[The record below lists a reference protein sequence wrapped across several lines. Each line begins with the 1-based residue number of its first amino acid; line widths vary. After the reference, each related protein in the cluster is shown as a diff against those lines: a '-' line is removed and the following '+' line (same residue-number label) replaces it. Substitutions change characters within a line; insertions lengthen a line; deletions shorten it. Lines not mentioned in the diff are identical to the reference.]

1 MFSPIAFCGSH
12 NRVEC
17 GRAPVYTHLMD
28 IPVISRIGTAIRTQR
43 VAREYGIEALSRV
56 LAEYLPQEQIGE
68 VHRAYDFGARMHAGQ
83 NRDSGEPY
91 IYHPLAVARIL
102 AEMRLDAT
110 TLCAAI
116 LHDVIEDTPV
126 DKKEIAKLFGRD
138 VAELVDGVSKF
149 HRVEGMTRA
158 EAQAESV
165 RKLLLAMAQ
174 DLRVILV
181 KLADRLHN
189 MRTLEGL
196 DSAKRRRV
204 AQETLE
210 IYAPIAQRLGI
221 NTLRTE
227 LEDLSFHN
235 LHPKRYEVFQKAV
248 NDRLGDTK
256 SLIKEIEH
264 KLERGLREEGIGAA
278 VIGRQK
284 NLYGVYEKMQRKRV
298 RFLDVMD
305 LLGFR
310 IVVAKLDDC
319 YRSLGIIHHVFRPIS
334 ELFNDY
340 IANPKVNGYQSLHTT
355 CVGPQ
360 GRKIEVQI
368 RTRDMHHIAE
378 SGVAAHWQY
387 KLGGHKGDSQSAP
400 QVRAREWLGNL
411 FEMQGGAG
419 ALDFIDN
426 VKVDLFP
433 DEVYVFTPKGH
444 IRRLPRGATAVDFAY
459 SVHSELGDHCVA
471 ARIDQQLEP
480 LNTPLRNG
488 QTIEIITAR
497 HARPNAAWLNYVKTA
512 KARSHIRNFLKN
524 QREDEAIRLGRR
536 LLEIALRELKVPLSV
551 LKEEAAESVLKVFGL
566 HDLEEL
572 FISIGTGSRLA
583 PLVARHFL
591 PDNGLSAAVGDSLPL
606 AVEGTEGLVIDYA
619 KCCHPIPGDD
629 ICGYVSIGR
638 GIVVHRLECR
648 HVQTRKGGPQ
658 ERIPLIWSEKVQGD
672 FLAEVRLK
680 AENRRGLL
688 ANVAGEISS
697 ANASIE
703 NVQMPDRNGSE
714 ALEMRFVIT
723 VRDRVHLARVLRR
736 LRRLEAVQR
745 VTRV

>member
-1 MFSPIAFCGSH
+1 MEF
-12 NRVEC
+12 
-17 GRAPVYTHLMD
+17 
-28 IPVISRIGTAIRTQR
+28 PVIQRIGTAIRTQR
-43 VAREYGIEALSRV
+43 VAREYGIEALTRI
-56 LAEYLPQEQIGE
+56 LEEYLPAPQISE
-68 VHRAYDFGARMHAGQ
+68 VRRAYEFGARMHAGQ
-83 NRDSGEPY
+83 NRQSGEPY
-91 IYHPLAVARIL
+91 IFHPLAVAKIL

-116 LHDVIEDTPV
+116 LHDVIEDTSV
-126 DKKEIAKLFGRD
+126 DKGEIARLFGRD

-149 HRVEGMTRA
+149 QKVEGMSRA
-158 EAQAESV
+158 ERQAESV
-165 RKLLLAMAQ
+165 RKLFLAMAQ

-189 MRTLEGL
+189 VRTLESV

-204 AQETLE
+204 ARETLE

-221 NTLRTE
+221 NTLRME
-227 LEDLSFHN
+227 LEDLSFQN
-235 LHPKRYEVFQKAV
+235 LYPNRYEVFQKAV

-256 SLIKEIEH
+256 GLIKEIEH
-264 KLERGLREEGIGAA
+264 KLERALKEEGIGAS
-278 VIGRQK
+278 VVGRQK
-284 NLYGVYEKMQRKRV
+284 NLYGIYEKMQRKRL

-310 IVVAKLDDC
+310 VLVGKVDDC
-319 YRSLGIIHHVFRPIS
+319 YRAMGIVHHAYRPIS
-334 ELFNDY
+334 ELFNDF

-355 CVGPQ
+355 CIGPQ

-378 SGVAAHWQY
+378 SGIAAHWQY
-387 KLGGHKGDSQSAP
+387 KLEGKGPGGKLQSGKNDAQSAP
-400 QVRAREWLGNL
+400 QNRAREWLGNL
-411 FEMQGGAG
+411 FETQGGATP
-419 ALDFIDN
+419 LDFIES

-433 DEVYVFTPKGH
+433 DEVYVFTPKGQ
-444 IRRLPRGATAVDFAY
+444 IRQLPRGATAVDFAY

-480 LNTPLRNG
+480 LNTTLKNG

-497 HARPNAAWLNYVKTA
+497 HARPNAAWLNYVKTV
-512 KARSHIRNFLKN
+512 KARTHIRNFLKN

-536 LLEIALRELKVPLSV
+536 LLEIALRELNVPLTV
-551 LKEEAAESVLKVFGL
+551 LKEESTEAVLKVFGL
-566 HDLEEL
+566 QDIEEL
-572 FISIGTGSRLA
+572 YISIGSGSRLA

-591 PDNGLSAAVGDSLPL
+591 PDPNQTTVPGESVPL

-619 KCCHPIPGDD
+619 KCCHPIPGDE

-638 GIVVHRLECR
+638 GIVVHRFECK
-648 HVQTRKGGPQ
+648 HVAARKGASQ
-658 ERIPLIWSEKVQGD
+658 ERVPLIWAPSVQGD
-672 FLAEVRLK
+672 FLAEIKLRS
-680 AENRRGLL
+680 ENRRGLL
-688 ANVAGEISS
+688 ANVAGEIAS
-697 ANASIE
+697 AGASIE
-703 NVQMPDRNGSE
+703 NVQMPERDGSGSE

-736 LRRLEAVQR
+736 LRRLEPVQR
-745 VTRV
+745 VLRV

>member
-1 MFSPIAFCGSH
+1 M
-12 NRVEC
+12 
-17 GRAPVYTHLMD
+17 GRVYTRSMD

-43 VAREYGIEALSRV
+43 VAREYGIEALTRI
-56 LAEYLPQEQIGE
+56 LEEYLPAPQISE
-68 VHRAYDFGARMHAGQ
+68 VRRAYEFGAKMHAGQ
-83 NRDSGEPY
+83 NRSSGEPY
-91 IYHPLAVARIL
+91 IYHPLAVAKIL

-126 DKKEIAKLFGRD
+126 GKEEIARLFGHD

-149 HRVEGMTRA
+149 QKVEGMSGA
-158 EAQAESV
+158 ERQAENV

-189 MRTLEGL
+189 VRTLDGVEP
-196 DSAKRRRV
+196 AKRRRV
-204 AQETLE
+204 SLETLE

-221 NTLRTE
+221 NTLRME
-227 LEDLSFHN
+227 LEDLSFQN
-235 LHPKRYEVFQKAV
+235 LYPNRYEVFRKAV

-256 SLIKEIEH
+256 GLIKEIEH
-264 KLERGLREEGIGAA
+264 KLERALKEEGIGAS
-278 VIGRQK
+278 VVGRQK
-284 NLYGVYEKMQRKRV
+284 NLYGIYEKMQRKRL

-310 IVVAKLDDC
+310 ILVTKVDDC
-319 YRSLGIIHHVFRPIS
+319 YRALGVVHHAYRPIS
-334 ELFNDY
+334 EQFNDF
-340 IANPKVNGYQSLHTT
+340 IASPKVNGYQSLHTT
-355 CVGPQ
+355 CIGPQ

-378 SGVAAHWQY
+378 NGIAAHWQY
-387 KLGGHKGDSQSAP
+387 KLETKGITKSVSGKNDAQSAP

-411 FEMQGGAG
+411 FAAQTGA
-419 ALDFIDN
+419 APLEFIDN

-444 IRRLPRGATAVDFAY
+444 IRQLPRGSTAVDFAY
-459 SVHSELGDHCVA
+459 SVHTELGDHCVA
-471 ARIDQQLEP
+471 VRIDQQLEP
-480 LNTPLRNG
+480 LNTVLKNG
-488 QTIEIITAR
+488 QTIEVITAR
-497 HARPNAAWLNYVKTA
+497 HARPNAAWLNYVKTV
-512 KARSHIRNFLKN
+512 KARQHIRNYLKN

-536 LLEIALRELKVPLSV
+536 LLEIALRELNVPLTV
-551 LKEEAAESVLKVFGL
+551 LKEESTGAVLKAFGL
-566 HDLEEL
+566 QDLEDL
-572 FISIGTGSRLA
+572 YVSIGSGSRLA

-591 PDNGLSAAVGDSLPL
+591 PDPSAATIPGESVPL

-619 KCCHPIPGDD
+619 KCCRPIPGDE

-648 HVQTRKGGPQ
+648 HVSARKGAAQ
-658 ERIPLIWSEKVQGD
+658 ERVPLIWAPSVQGD
-672 FLAEVRLK
+672 FLAELKLK

-688 ANVAGEISS
+688 AGVAGEI
-697 ANASIE
+697 ASGGSGIE
-703 NVQMPDRNGSE
+703 NVQMPERGGGDA

-745 VTRV
+745 VIRI

>member
-1 MFSPIAFCGSH
+1 
-12 NRVEC
+12 
-17 GRAPVYTHLMD
+17 MD
-28 IPVISRIGTAIRTQR
+28 FPVIQRIGTAIRTQR
-43 VAREYGIEALSRV
+43 VAREYGIEALTRI
-56 LAEYLPQEQIGE
+56 LEEYLPAPQISE
-68 VHRAYDFGARMHAGQ
+68 VRRAYEFGARMHAGQ
-83 NRDSGEPY
+83 NRQSGEPY

-116 LHDVIEDTPV
+116 LHDVIEDTSV
-126 DKKEIAKLFGRD
+126 GKEEIARLFGRD

-149 HRVEGMTRA
+149 QKVEGMSRA
-158 EAQAESV
+158 ERQAESV

-189 MRTLEGL
+189 VRTLDGV
-196 DSAKRRRV
+196 DAAKRRRV
-204 AQETLE
+204 ARETLE

-221 NTLRTE
+221 NTLRQE
-227 LEDLSFHN
+227 LEDLSFEN
-235 LHPKRYEVFQKAV
+235 LYPNRYEVFQKAV

-256 SLIKEIEH
+256 GLIKEIEH
-264 KLERGLREEGIGAA
+264 KLERSLKEEGIGAS
-278 VIGRQK
+278 VVGRQK
-284 NLYGVYEKMQRKRV
+284 NLYGLYEKRQRKRL

-310 IVVAKLDDC
+310 ILVSKVDDC
-319 YRSLGIIHHVFRPIS
+319 YRAMGVVHHAYRPIS
-334 ELFNDY
+334 ELFNDF

-355 CVGPQ
+355 CIGPQ

-378 SGVAAHWQY
+378 NGIAAHWQY
-387 KLGGHKGDSQSAP
+387 KLEGKGQKAPAGKNDAQSAP
-400 QVRAREWLGNL
+400 QNRAREWLGNL
-411 FEMQGGAG
+411 FEMQSGAG
-419 ALDFIDN
+419 PLDFIEN

-444 IRRLPRGATAVDFAY
+444 IRQLPRGATAVDFAY

-480 LNTPLRNG
+480 LNTVLKNG
-488 QTIEIITAR
+488 TTIEIITAR
-497 HARPNAAWLNYVKTA
+497 HARPNAAWLNYVKTV
-512 KARSHIRNFLKN
+512 KARTHIRNFLKN

-536 LLEIALRELKVPLSV
+536 LLEIALRELNVPLTV
-551 LKEEAAESVLKVFGL
+551 LKEDATEAVLKVFGL
-566 HDLEEL
+566 QDIEEL
-572 FISIGTGSRLA
+572 YISIGSGSRLA

-591 PDNGLSAAVGDSLPL
+591 PDPNQTTTPGESVPL

-638 GIVVHRLECR
+638 GIVVHRLDCK
-648 HVQTRKGGPQ
+648 HVATRKGASQ
-658 ERIPLIWSEKVQGD
+658 ERVPLIWAPSVQGD
-672 FLAEVRLK
+672 FLAELK
-680 AENRRGLL
+680 LKSENRRGLL
-688 ANVAGEISS
+688 ANVAGEI
-697 ANASIE
+697 AGAGASIE
-703 NVQMPDRNGSE
+703 NVQMPERDGSE

-736 LRRLEAVQR
+736 LRRLEPVQR
-745 VTRV
+745 VIRV

>member
-1 MFSPIAFCGSH
+1 
-12 NRVEC
+12 
-17 GRAPVYTHLMD
+17 MD
-28 IPVISRIGTAIRTQR
+28 IPVISRIGTAIRTSR

-56 LAEYLPQEQIGE
+56 LAEYLPEDQIGE

-196 DSAKRRRV
+196 ESAKRRRV

-221 NTLRTE
+221 NTLRAE

-248 NDRLGDTK
+248 NERLGDTK
-256 SLIKEIEH
+256 NLIKEIEH
-264 KLERGLREEGIGAA
+264 KLERGLREEGIGAS
-278 VIGRQK
+278 VVGRQK
-284 NLYGVYEKMQRKRV
+284 NLYGIYEKMQRKRL

-319 YRSLGIIHHVFRPIS
+319 YRALGIIHHVYRPIS

-340 IANPKVNGYQSLHTT
+340 IANPKINGYQSLHTT

-387 KLGGHKGDSQSAP
+387 KLGGKGDSQSAP

-459 SVHSELGDHCVA
+459 AVHSELGDHCVA

-551 LKEEAAESVLKVFGL
+551 LKDDTAEAVLKVFGL
-566 HDLEEL
+566 LDLEDL

-591 PDNGLSAAVGDSLPL
+591 PDTANHSATIGESLPL

-658 ERIPLIWSEKVQGD
+658 ERIALIWSEKVEGD

-688 ANVAGEISS
+688 ANVAGEIAS

-703 NVQMPDRNGSE
+703 NVQMPDRNGSD

-745 VTRV
+745 VNRI

>member
-1 MFSPIAFCGSH
+1 
-12 NRVEC
+12 
-17 GRAPVYTHLMD
+17 MD

-43 VAREYGIEALSRV
+43 VAREYGIDALIRI
-56 LAEYLPQEQIGE
+56 LDEYLPAPQISE
-68 VHRAYDFGARMHAGQ
+68 VRRAYEFGARMHAGQ
-83 NRDSGEPY
+83 ARQSGEPY

-126 DKKEIAKLFGRD
+126 GKDEIARLFGRD

-149 HRVEGMTRA
+149 QKVEGMSRA
-158 EAQAESV
+158 ERQAESV

-189 MRTLEGL
+189 VRTLEGVEP
-196 DSAKRRRV
+196 AKRRRV
-204 AQETLE
+204 SLETLE

-221 NTLRTE
+221 NTLRQE
-227 LEDLSFHN
+227 LEDLSFQN
-235 LHPKRYEVFQKAV
+235 LYPNRYEVFQKAV

-256 SLIKEIEH
+256 GLIKEIEH
-264 KLERGLREEGIGAA
+264 KLERALKEEGIGAS
-278 VIGRQK
+278 VVGRQK
-284 NLYGVYEKMQRKRV
+284 NLYGIYEKMQRKRL

-310 IVVAKLDDC
+310 ILVSKVDDC
-319 YRSLGIIHHVFRPIS
+319 YRALGVVHHAYRPIS
-334 ELFNDY
+334 ELFNDF

-355 CVGPQ
+355 CIGPQ

-378 SGVAAHWQY
+378 NGIAAHWQY
-387 KLGGHKGDSQSAP
+387 KLDGKNPGKAASGRNDSQTQP
-400 QVRAREWLGNL
+400 QNRAREWLGNL
-411 FEMQGGAG
+411 FESQTGA
-419 ALDFIDN
+419 APLEFIEN

-433 DEVYVFTPKGH
+433 DEVYVFTPKGQ
-444 IRRLPRGATAVDFAY
+444 IRQLPRGSTAVDFAY
-459 SVHSELGDHCVA
+459 SVHTELGDHCVA
-471 ARIDQQLEP
+471 ARVDQQLEP
-480 LNTPLRNG
+480 LNTVLKNG

-497 HARPNAAWLNYVKTA
+497 HARPNAAWLNYVKTV
-512 KARSHIRNFLKN
+512 KARQHIRNFLKN

-536 LLEIALRELKVPLSV
+536 LLEIALRELNVPLSV
-551 LKEEAAESVLKVFGL
+551 LKEESTGAVLKAFGL
-566 HDLEEL
+566 QDIEDLYV
-572 FISIGTGSRLA
+572 SIGSGSRLA

-591 PDNGLSAAVGDSLPL
+591 PDPNQTTTPGESVPL

-619 KCCHPIPGDD
+619 KCCHPIPGDE

-638 GIVVHRLECR
+638 GIVVHRLECK
-648 HVQTRKGGPQ
+648 HVSARKGAAQ
-658 ERIPLIWSEKVQGD
+658 ERVPLIWAPSVQGD
-672 FLAEVRLK
+672 FLAEIKLK

-688 ANVAGEISS
+688 ATVAGEIAS
-697 ANASIE
+697 AASGIE
-703 NVQMPDRNGSE
+703 NVQMPERDGGDA

-723 VRDRVHLARVLRR
+723 VRDRVHFARVLRR
-736 LRRLEAVQR
+736 LRRLEPVQR

>member
-1 MFSPIAFCGSH
+1 MEF
-12 NRVEC
+12 
-17 GRAPVYTHLMD
+17 
-28 IPVISRIGTAIRTQR
+28 PVIQRIGTAIRTQR
-43 VAREYGIEALSRV
+43 VAREYGIEALCKI
-56 LAEYLPQEQIGE
+56 LQEYLPEDQIAE
-68 VHRAYDFGARMHAGQ
+68 VRRAYEFGARMHSGQ
-83 NRDSGEPY
+83 ARESGEPY

-126 DKKEIAKLFGRD
+126 DKGEIMREFGKD

-149 HRVEGMTRA
+149 HKVEGMTRA
-158 EAQAESV
+158 EQQAESV

-189 MRTLEGL
+189 MRTLEGV

-204 AQETLE
+204 ARETLE

-227 LEDLSFHN
+227 LEDLAFLN
-235 LHPKRYEVFQKAV
+235 LHPKRYNVFQRAV

-256 SLIKEIEH
+256 SLIKEFEH
-264 KLERGLREEGIGAA
+264 KLERALREEGIGAS
-278 VIGRQK
+278 VVGRQK
-284 NLYGVYEKMQRKRV
+284 NLYAVYEKMQRKRL

-310 IVVAKLDDC
+310 ILVTKVDDC
-319 YRSLGIIHHVFRPIS
+319 YRALGVVHHVYRPIS
-334 ELFNDY
+334 ELFNDF

-368 RTRDMHHIAE
+368 RTRDMHHISE
-378 SGVAAHWQY
+378 SGIAAHWQY
-387 KLGGHKGDSQSAP
+387 KLGGKNDPASAP
-400 QVRAREWLGNL
+400 QVRAREWL
-411 FEMQGGAG
+411 
-419 ALDFIDN
+419 
-426 VKVDLFP
+426 
-433 DEVYVFTPKGH
+433 VYVFTPKGQ

-480 LNTPLRNG
+480 LNTPLQNG
-488 QTIEIITAR
+488 QTVEIITAR

-536 LLEIALRELKVPLSV
+536 LLEIALRELHVPLSS
-551 LKEEAAESVLKVFGL
+551 LKEESTEAVLKVFNL
-566 HDLEEL
+566 QDMEDLY
-572 FISIGTGSRLA
+572 ISIGTGARLA

-591 PDNGLSAAVGDSLPL
+591 PDPKQTTVLGESVPL
-606 AVEGTEGLVIDYA
+606 QIEGTEGLVIDYA

-629 ICGYVSIGR
+629 ICGYVSVGR
-638 GIVVHRLECR
+638 GIVIHRLECR

-658 ERIPLIWSEKVQGD
+658 ERVPLIWSEKVQGD
-672 FLAEVRLK
+672 FLAELKLK

-688 ANVAGEISS
+688 AMVAGEISS
-697 ANASIE
+697 AGASIE
-703 NVQMPDRNGSE
+703 NVQMPERDGSE
-714 ALEMRFVIT
+714 ALEMRFTIT
-723 VRDRVHLARVLRR
+723 VRDRVHVARVLRR
-736 LRRLEAVQR
+736 LRRLAPVQR
-745 VTRV
+745 VVRV

>member
-1 MFSPIAFCGSH
+1 
-12 NRVEC
+12 
-17 GRAPVYTHLMD
+17 MD
-28 IPVISRIGTAIRTQR
+28 IPVITRIGTAIRTQR
-43 VAREYGIEALSRV
+43 VAREYGIEALTKI
-56 LAEYLPQEQIGE
+56 LEEYLPAPQISE
-68 VHRAYDFGARMHAGQ
+68 VRRAYEFGAKMHAGQ
-83 NRDSGEPY
+83 NRSSGEPY
-91 IYHPLAVARIL
+91 IYHPLAVAKIL

-126 DKKEIAKLFGRD
+126 GKEEIARLFGRD

-149 HRVEGMTRA
+149 QKVEGMSGA
-158 EAQAESV
+158 ERQAENV

-189 MRTLEGL
+189 VRTLDGVEP
-196 DSAKRRRV
+196 AKRRRV
-204 AQETLE
+204 SLETLE

-221 NTLRTE
+221 NTLRME
-227 LEDLSFHN
+227 LEDLSFQN
-235 LHPKRYEVFQKAV
+235 LYPNRYEVFRKAV

-256 SLIKEIEH
+256 GLIKEIEH
-264 KLERGLREEGIGAA
+264 KLERALKEEGIGAS
-278 VIGRQK
+278 VVGRQK
-284 NLYGVYEKMQRKRV
+284 NLYGIYEKMQRKRL

-310 IVVAKLDDC
+310 VLVTKVDDC
-319 YRSLGIIHHVFRPIS
+319 YRALGVIHHAYRPIS
-334 ELFNDY
+334 EQFNDF
-340 IANPKVNGYQSLHTT
+340 IASPKVNGYQSLHTT
-355 CVGPQ
+355 CIGPQ

-378 SGVAAHWQY
+378 NGIAAHWQY
-387 KLGGHKGDSQSAP
+387 KLETKGATKSVSGKNDSQSAP

-411 FEMQGGAG
+411 FAAQTGA
-419 ALDFIDN
+419 APLEFIDN

-444 IRRLPRGATAVDFAY
+444 IRQLPRGSTAVDFAY
-459 SVHSELGDHCVA
+459 SVHTELGDHCVA
-471 ARIDQQLEP
+471 VRIDQQLEP
-480 LNTPLRNG
+480 LNTILKNG
-488 QTIEIITAR
+488 QTIEVITAR
-497 HARPNAAWLNYVKTA
+497 HARPNAAWLNYVKTV
-512 KARSHIRNFLKN
+512 KARQHIRNYLKN

-536 LLEIALRELKVPLSV
+536 LLEIALRELNVPLTV
-551 LKEEAAESVLKVFGL
+551 LKEESTGAVLKAFGL
-566 HDLEEL
+566 QDIEDLYV
-572 FISIGTGSRLA
+572 SIGSGSRLA

-591 PDNGLSAAVGDSLPL
+591 PDPSAATIPGESVPL

-619 KCCHPIPGDD
+619 KCCHPIPGDE

-638 GIVVHRLECR
+638 GIVVHRLECK
-648 HVQTRKGGPQ
+648 HVSARKGAAQ
-658 ERIPLIWSEKVQGD
+658 ERVPLIWAPSVQGD
-672 FLAEVRLK
+672 FLAELKLK

-688 ANVAGEISS
+688 AGVAGEIAGGGSG
-697 ANASIE
+697 IE
-703 NVQMPDRNGSE
+703 NVQMPERGGGDT

-745 VTRV
+745 VIRI

>member
-1 MFSPIAFCGSH
+1 
-12 NRVEC
+12 
-17 GRAPVYTHLMD
+17 MD
-28 IPVISRIGTAIRTQR
+28 IPVITRIGTAIRTQR
-43 VAREYGIEALSRV
+43 VAREYGIEALNKI
-56 LAEYLPQEQIGE
+56 LEEYLPAPQISE
-68 VHRAYDFGARMHAGQ
+68 VRRAYEFGAKMHAGQ
-83 NRDSGEPY
+83 NRSSGEPY
-91 IYHPLAVARIL
+91 IYHPLAVAKIL

-126 DKKEIAKLFGRD
+126 GKEEIARLFGRD

-149 HRVEGMTRA
+149 QKVEGMSGA
-158 EAQAESV
+158 ERQAENV

-189 MRTLEGL
+189 VRTLEGVEP
-196 DSAKRRRV
+196 AKRRRV
-204 AQETLE
+204 SLETLE

-221 NTLRTE
+221 NTLRME

-235 LHPKRYEVFQKAV
+235 LYPNRYEVFRKAV

-256 SLIKEIEH
+256 GLIKEIEH
-264 KLERGLREEGIGAA
+264 KLERALKEEGIGAS
-278 VIGRQK
+278 VVGRQK
-284 NLYGVYEKMQRKRV
+284 NLYGIYEKMQRKRL

-310 IVVAKLDDC
+310 ILVNKVDDC
-319 YRSLGIIHHVFRPIS
+319 YRALGVVHHAYRPIS
-334 ELFNDY
+334 EQFNDF
-340 IANPKVNGYQSLHTT
+340 IASPKVNGYQSLHTT
-355 CVGPQ
+355 CIGPQ

-378 SGVAAHWQY
+378 NGIAAHWQY
-387 KLGGHKGDSQSAP
+387 KLDTKGITKTAHGKNDSQSAP

-411 FEMQGGAG
+411 FAAQTGA
-419 ALDFIDN
+419 APLEFIDN

-444 IRRLPRGATAVDFAY
+444 IRQLPRGSTAVDFAY
-459 SVHSELGDHCVA
+459 SVHTELGDHCVA
-471 ARIDQQLEP
+471 VRIDQQLEP
-480 LNTPLRNG
+480 LNTILKNG
-488 QTIEIITAR
+488 QTIEVITAR
-497 HARPNAAWLNYVKTA
+497 HARPNAAWLNYVKTV
-512 KARSHIRNFLKN
+512 KARQHIRNFLKN

-536 LLEIALRELKVPLSV
+536 LLEIALRELNVPLTV
-551 LKEEAAESVLKVFGL
+551 LKEESTGVVLKAFGL
-566 HDLEEL
+566 ADIEDLYV
-572 FISIGTGSRLA
+572 SIGSGSRLA

-591 PDNGLSAAVGDSLPL
+591 PDPSAETIPGESVPL

-619 KCCHPIPGDD
+619 KCCHPIPGDE

-638 GIVVHRLECR
+638 GIVVHRLECK
-648 HVQTRKGGPQ
+648 HVSARKGAAQ
-658 ERIPLIWSEKVQGD
+658 ERVPLIWSPSVQGD
-672 FLAEVRLK
+672 FLAELKLK

-688 ANVAGEISS
+688 AGVAGEIAGGGSG
-697 ANASIE
+697 IE
-703 NVQMPDRNGSE
+703 NVQMPERGGGDA

-745 VTRV
+745 VLRV

>member
-1 MFSPIAFCGSH
+1 
-12 NRVEC
+12 
-17 GRAPVYTHLMD
+17 MD
-28 IPVISRIGTAIRTQR
+28 IPVITRIGTAIRTQR
-43 VAREYGIEALSRV
+43 VAREYGIEALTKI
-56 LAEYLPQEQIGE
+56 LEEYLPAPQISE
-68 VHRAYDFGARMHAGQ
+68 VRRAYEFGAKMHAGQ
-83 NRDSGEPY
+83 NRSSGEPY
-91 IYHPLAVARIL
+91 IYHPLAVAKIL

-126 DKKEIAKLFGRD
+126 GKEEIARLFGRD

-149 HRVEGMTRA
+149 QKVEGMSGA
-158 EAQAESV
+158 ERQAENV

-189 MRTLEGL
+189 VRTLDGVEP
-196 DSAKRRRV
+196 AKRRRV
-204 AQETLE
+204 SLETLE

-221 NTLRTE
+221 NTLRME
-227 LEDLSFHN
+227 LEDLSFQN
-235 LHPKRYEVFQKAV
+235 LYPNRYEVFRKAV

-256 SLIKEIEH
+256 GLIKEIEH
-264 KLERGLREEGIGAA
+264 KLERALKEEGIGAS
-278 VIGRQK
+278 VVGRQK
-284 NLYGVYEKMQRKRV
+284 NLYGIYEKMQRKRL

-310 IVVAKLDDC
+310 VLVTKVDDC
-319 YRSLGIIHHVFRPIS
+319 YRALGVIHHAYRPIS
-334 ELFNDY
+334 EQFNDF
-340 IANPKVNGYQSLHTT
+340 IASPKVNGYQSLHTT
-355 CVGPQ
+355 CIGPQ

-378 SGVAAHWQY
+378 NGIAAHWQY
-387 KLGGHKGDSQSAP
+387 KLETKGVTKSVSGKNDSQSAP

-411 FEMQGGAG
+411 FAAQTGA
-419 ALDFIDN
+419 APLEFIDN

-444 IRRLPRGATAVDFAY
+444 IRQLPRGSTAVDFAY
-459 SVHSELGDHCVA
+459 SVHTELGDHCVA
-471 ARIDQQLEP
+471 VRIDQQLEP
-480 LNTPLRNG
+480 LNTILKNG
-488 QTIEIITAR
+488 QTIEVITAR
-497 HARPNAAWLNYVKTA
+497 HARPNAAWLNYVKTV
-512 KARSHIRNFLKN
+512 KARQHIRNYLKN

-536 LLEIALRELKVPLSV
+536 LLEIALRELNVPLTV
-551 LKEEAAESVLKVFGL
+551 LKEESTGAVLKAFGL
-566 HDLEEL
+566 QDIEDLYV
-572 FISIGTGSRLA
+572 SIGSGSRLA

-591 PDNGLSAAVGDSLPL
+591 PDPSAATIPGESVPL

-619 KCCHPIPGDD
+619 KCCHPIPGDE

-638 GIVVHRLECR
+638 GIVVHRLECK
-648 HVQTRKGGPQ
+648 HVSARKGAAQ
-658 ERIPLIWSEKVQGD
+658 ERVPLIWAPSVQGD
-672 FLAEVRLK
+672 FLAELKLK

-688 ANVAGEISS
+688 AGVAGEIAGGGSG
-697 ANASIE
+697 IE
-703 NVQMPDRNGSE
+703 NVQMPERGGGDT

-745 VTRV
+745 VIRI

>member
-1 MFSPIAFCGSH
+1 
-12 NRVEC
+12 
-17 GRAPVYTHLMD
+17 MD
-28 IPVISRIGTAIRTQR
+28 IPVITRIGTAIRTQR
-43 VAREYGIEALSRV
+43 VAREYGIEALTKI
-56 LAEYLPQEQIGE
+56 LEEYLPAPQISE
-68 VHRAYDFGARMHAGQ
+68 VRRAYEFGAKMHAGQ
-83 NRDSGEPY
+83 NRSSGEPY
-91 IYHPLAVARIL
+91 IYHPLAVAKIL

-126 DKKEIAKLFGRD
+126 GKEEIARLFGRD

-149 HRVEGMTRA
+149 QKVEGMSGA
-158 EAQAESV
+158 ERQAENV

-189 MRTLEGL
+189 VRTLDGVEP
-196 DSAKRRRV
+196 AKRRRV
-204 AQETLE
+204 SLETLE

-221 NTLRTE
+221 NTLRME
-227 LEDLSFHN
+227 LEDLSFQN
-235 LHPKRYEVFQKAV
+235 LYPNRYEVFRKAV

-256 SLIKEIEH
+256 GLIKEIEH
-264 KLERGLREEGIGAA
+264 KLERALKEEGIGAS
-278 VIGRQK
+278 VVGRQK
-284 NLYGVYEKMQRKRV
+284 NLYGIYEKMQRKRL

-310 IVVAKLDDC
+310 VLVTKVDDC
-319 YRSLGIIHHVFRPIS
+319 YRALGVIHHAYRPIS
-334 ELFNDY
+334 EQFNDF
-340 IANPKVNGYQSLHTT
+340 IASPKVNGYQSLHTT
-355 CVGPQ
+355 CIGPQ

-378 SGVAAHWQY
+378 NGIAAHWQY
-387 KLGGHKGDSQSAP
+387 KLETKGITKAVSGKNDSQSAP

-411 FEMQGGAG
+411 FAAQTGA
-419 ALDFIDN
+419 APLEFIDN

-444 IRRLPRGATAVDFAY
+444 IRQLPRGSTAVDFAY
-459 SVHSELGDHCVA
+459 SVHTELGDHCVA
-471 ARIDQQLEP
+471 VRIDQQLEP
-480 LNTPLRNG
+480 LNTILKNG
-488 QTIEIITAR
+488 QTIEVITAR
-497 HARPNAAWLNYVKTA
+497 HARPNAAWLNYVKTV
-512 KARSHIRNFLKN
+512 KARQHIRNYLKN

-536 LLEIALRELKVPLSV
+536 LLEIALRELNVPLTV
-551 LKEEAAESVLKVFGL
+551 LKEESTGAVLKAFGL
-566 HDLEEL
+566 QDIEDLYV
-572 FISIGTGSRLA
+572 SIGSGSRLA

-591 PDNGLSAAVGDSLPL
+591 PDPSAATIPGESVPL

-619 KCCHPIPGDD
+619 KCCHPIPGDE

-638 GIVVHRLECR
+638 GIVVHRLECK
-648 HVQTRKGGPQ
+648 HVSARKGAAQ
-658 ERIPLIWSEKVQGD
+658 ERVPLIWAPSVQGD
-672 FLAEVRLK
+672 FLAELKLK

-688 ANVAGEISS
+688 AGVAGEIAGGGSG
-697 ANASIE
+697 IE
-703 NVQMPDRNGSE
+703 NVQMPERGGGDT

-745 VTRV
+745 VIRI